1 MVLEKRRK
9 RLGERLL
16 EEGLITREQLEEAL
30 KIQARTGEL
39 LGQVLV
45 RMGAISEED
54 LNRALGIS
62 PSVTRELRV
71 PPELLSLV
79 PEELAR
85 NRKVFPLKKEGNRLF
100 LLMANPL
107 DITTIDDLRLLTGLE
122 VEPVRAEEREIRA
135 LINRHYG
142 LPEVER
148 ALEELGVSAEET
160 EIEEALVDR
169 APIVQLVNSL
179 ISGAV
184 DEQASDIHIEPFENE
199 VRVRYRVDGVLHEV
213 MRLPRRMAPPLV
225 ARIKIMANMDI
236 AERRLPQDG
245 RILTRAG
252 GKELDLR
259 VSTFPTIF
267 GEKVVIRLLDK
278 EQLKSFTLEN
288 LGFSPQNL
296 AVFKSFLHSSYG
308 MVLLTGPTG
317 SGKTTTL
324 YAALSYL
331 NSVEKNIITVEDPV
345 EYVLEGINQ
354 AQVNVKAGATFAT
367 YLRSI
372 LRQDPDIIMVGE
384 IRDLETAEIA
394 VQAATTGHLVL
405 STLHTNDAPGALTRL
420 LDMGVEPFMVAS
432 SVLGVVA
439 QRLVRTICPR
449 CREPHEPSEPEMAF
463 LGKEKLN
470 GPVYRGRGC
479 DYCRYTGYRGR
490 VAVHE
495 VLRVSPRLQR
505 LVLSKAPA
513 EELRRAALQE
523 GMISLKEDA
532 VSKVLQGITSVAE
545 VMRVLYQEGD

>member
-1 MVLEKRRK
+1 MAQNRKK
-9 RLGERLL
+9 RLGERLV

-54 LNRALGIS
+54 LNRVLGIS
-62 PSVTRELRV
+62 SSATKELQV
-71 PPELLSLV
+71 SPELLKLV
-79 PEELAR
+79 PEDLAR
-85 NRKVFPLKKEGNRLF
+85 SRKVFPLKKEGNRLF

-107 DITTIDDLRLLTGLE
+107 DITTIDDLRLWTGLE
-122 VEPVRAEEREIRA
+122 IEPVKAEEREIRA

-184 DEQASDIHIEPFENE
+184 DEQASDIHVEPFENE
-199 VRVRYRVDGVLHEV
+199 VRVRYRVDGILHEV
-213 MRLPRRMAPPLV
+213 MRLPRRMAPALV

-245 RILTRAG
+245 RILTRVG

-296 AVFKSFLHSSYG
+296 ATFKNFLHSSYG

-324 YAALSYL
+324 YAALAYL
-331 NSVEKNIITVEDPV
+331 NSVEKNIVTVEDPV

-449 CREPHEPSEPEMAF
+449 CREPHEPSEPELAF
-463 LGKEKLN
+463 LGKERLN
-470 GPVYRGRGC
+470 GPIYRGRGC
-479 DYCRYTGYRGR
+479 DYCRHTGYRGR

-505 LVLSKAPA
+505 LVLNKAST

-545 VMRVLYQEGD
+545 VMRVLYQEGG

>member
-1 MVLEKRRK
+1 MLEKRRK

>member
-1 MVLEKRRK
+1 MLEKKRK
-9 RLGERLL
+9 RLGEKLI
-16 EEGLITREQLEEAL
+16 EEGLITREQLDEAL

-45 RMGAISEED
+45 RQGYLTAEELDQAIGFSSSIRESEVD
-54 LNRALGIS
+54 
-62 PSVTRELRV
+62 
-71 PPELLSLV
+71 PEVLELV

-85 NRKVFPLKKEGNRLF
+85 SRKVFPWRREGKRLF
-100 LLMANPL
+100 LLMTNPL

-122 VEPVRAEEREIRA
+122 VEPMQAEEREIRA

-148 ALEELGVSAEET
+148 ALEELGMLSEEPVV
-160 EIEEALVDR
+160 EEGLVDR
-169 APIVQLVNSL
+169 APIVQLVNTL
-179 ISGAV
+179 ITGAV
-184 DEQASDIHIEPFENE
+184 DERASDIHLEPFESE
-199 VRVRYRVDGVLHEV
+199 FRVRYRVDGVLQEV
-213 MRLPRRMAPPLV
+213 LRLPRRMAPALV
-225 ARIKIMANMDI
+225 ARIKIMADMDI

-259 VSTFPTIF
+259 VSTFPTVF

-278 EQLKSFTLEN
+278 EQLKGFTLEN

-296 AVFKSFLHSSYG
+296 AVFKSFLQSSYG

-331 NSVEKNIITVEDPV
+331 NSVEKNIVTVEDPV

-439 QRLVRTICPR
+439 QRLVRRLCPR
-449 CREPHEPSEPEMAF
+449 CRELHDPSEPELAF
-463 LGKEKLN
+463 IGKERCDGSL
-470 GPVYRGRGC
+470 YRGRGC

-490 VAVHE
+490 LAVHE

-505 LVLSKAPA
+505 LVLEKASL
-513 EELRRAALQE
+513 EELRRAAMEE

-532 VSKVLQGITSVAE
+532 VSKVCQGITTVAE